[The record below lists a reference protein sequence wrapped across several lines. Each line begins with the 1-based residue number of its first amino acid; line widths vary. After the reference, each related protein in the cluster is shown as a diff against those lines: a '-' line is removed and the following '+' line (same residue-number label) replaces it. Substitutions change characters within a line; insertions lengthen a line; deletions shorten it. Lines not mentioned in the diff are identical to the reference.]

1 MENYDLNQVY
11 GLIDRYAKLTF
22 LVRILSTHATKI
34 AEEFNSS
41 VFDIDFNSLGLD
53 DDAARALSENPNIVN
68 LKIYKEDIF
77 RLAEEAST
85 KIFGYMTL
93 LSNEEKIA
101 VKEYVDGMVASYL
114 TKIGECQD
122 AYLGLVVEIDKSTK
136 EEDSAKTRSLGKMA
150 KASFNKLY
158 EYNTICQNY
167 SNISSYLRGMIKNRG
182 LK

>member
-1 MENYDLNQVY
+1 MEGYDLNQIY
-11 GLIDRYAKLTF
+11 DLIDRYAKLTF
-22 LVRILSTHATKI
+22 LVKILSSHASKS

-53 DDAARALSENPNIVN
+53 EDAARLLSRNPNIVN
-68 LKIYKEDIF
+68 LKMYKEDIF
-77 RLAEEAST
+77 RLSEESSS
-85 KIFGYMTL
+85 KIFGYMSL
-93 LSNEEKIA
+93 LSNEDKVAI
-101 VKEYVDGMVASYL
+101 KEYVDGMVASYL

-136 EEDSAKTRSLGKMA
+136 EEDSVKTRRLGKMA
-150 KASFNKLY
+150 KVSFNKLY

-167 SNISSYLRGMIKNRG
+167 SNISSYLRGMVNGHG